1 MKETLSENKNVNLL
15 WTGGWDSTFQL
26 LQLLII
32 FRCRVTPFYLIDEVR
47 RSTIME
53 IRAMRKIKDCLLKE
67 YPHIKELLQPTR
79 FFAVSDLLPD
89 AEITE
94 AYRSIFKVKT
104 IGIQYDWLARFC
116 KQNLITDIQ
125 ICINDSAYH
134 DDTRFD
140 HSEMVS
146 ENTEDLQ
153 NVIRVDPK
161 FKTSSEYVL
170 FRYYSFPIIRLT
182 KVQMLDIAKKHGWEI
197 YMAMTW
203 FCHSPTIR
211 MKPCGTCTP
220 CLQANQEGLGWRI
233 PLISRMVCFCY
244 SQFFLPLKS
253 MTKFVLCH
261 D

>member
-1 MKETLSENKNVNLL
+1 MKETNSDKENVSLL

-32 FRCRVTPFYLIDEVR
+32 HRLRVTPFYLIDEVR
-47 RSTIME
+47 RSAIME
-53 IRAMRKIKDCLLKE
+53 IRAMKNIKNCLLKE
-67 YPHIKELLQPTR
+67 YPYIKELLQPTR

-94 AYRSIFKVKT
+94 AYCSIFKVKT

-116 KQNLITDIQ
+116 KQNSITDMQ
-125 ICINDSAYH
+125 ICVNADAHH

-140 HSEMVS
+140 HEQIVS
-146 ENTEDLQ
+146 ESTEGLQ
-153 NVIRVDPK
+153 TVIRVDPK
-161 FKTSSEYVL
+161 YKMTSEYVL

-182 KVQMLDIAKKHGWEI
+182 KVRMLAIAKKHGWEK

-233 PLISRMVCFCY
+233 PLRGRIASFTYMTLI
-244 SQFFLPLKS
+244 QPLK
-253 MTKFVLCH
+253 KLAKNLIKV
-261 D
+261 